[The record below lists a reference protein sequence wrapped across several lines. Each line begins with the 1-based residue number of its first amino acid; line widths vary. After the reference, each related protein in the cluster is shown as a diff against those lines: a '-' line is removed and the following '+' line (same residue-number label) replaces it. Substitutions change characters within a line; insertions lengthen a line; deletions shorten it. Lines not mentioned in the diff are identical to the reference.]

1 MTTTHFKKCFKREKA
16 MQGHVY
22 ALINP
27 SLPKMVKVGKTER
40 DPERRAQELSSAT
53 GVPTPF
59 IVGYSV
65 FVQDCDAAELFV
77 HVLLTERGHRIAN
90 NREFFNASLNDVV
103 KILIE
108 CQARFEILD
117 VTPTITEIESPL
129 MSEEESTETLIQSLL
144 SEANNFRDGTGGSF
158 IDHIAAKER
167 YESASKLGSE
177 EATCALGELLIDA
190 ESPIYD
196 LHRGTLTLQ
205 KAVQQGYPAFRVYV
219 ILGGAY
225 FEVGQARN
233 AEIAYTKAFDDSR
246 LRHNLVRY
254 RELIETPEL
263 FSGLEAES
271 TASIAGSV
279 AMILKSYFLKL
290 TSGMDIFIPSVFL
303 FEFIPLLRR
312 LIPEQYSVDSQFSA
326 ITFTFGAA
334 HNEWVVSTSLR
345 GMDIYEQNYKEAIDV
360 FRKQHSKMNK

>member
-1 MTTTHFKKCFKREKA
+1 

-65 FVQDCDAAELFV
+65 FVQDCDAAEVFV

-144 SEANNFRDGTGGSF
+144 SEGNNFRDGTGGSF
-158 IDHIAAKER
+158 IDHVAAKER
-167 YESASKLGSE
+167 YESASKLGSA
-177 EATCALGELLIDA
+177 EATCTLGEHLIDA

-196 LHRGTLTLQ
+196 LRSGALILQ
-205 KAVQQGYPAFRVYV
+205 KAVQQGYPAFRAYV

-225 FEVGQARN
+225 IEAGQTRN

-246 LRHNLVRY
+246 LRHHFVRY
-254 RELIETPEL
+254 QELIETPEL
-263 FSGLEAES
+263 FSDLEAES
-271 TASIAGSV
+271 TASIARSAAG
-279 AMILKSYFLKL
+279 ILSSYFRKL
-290 TSGMDIFIPSVFL
+290 SIGIDLFIHSMLL
-303 FEFIPLLRR
+303 FESMPLLRR
-312 LIPEQYSVDSQFSA
+312 LIP
-326 ITFTFGAA
+326 
-334 HNEWVVSTSLR
+334 
-345 GMDIYEQNYKEAIDV
+345 
-360 FRKQHSKMNK
+360 